1 MSGTS
6 VMGAF
11 RRAVDATG
19 MIWKD
24 PKGPEPETPPPPPDR
39 TNADVQNAAA
49 QARNRRR
56 SLLALNPTGGAGVTG
71 AAPVQGKTL
80 LGQA

>member
-19 MIWKD
+19 MIWKGD
-24 PKGPEPETPPPPPDR
+24 EQPEPSTPPPPPDR
-39 TNADVQNAAA
+39 SNADVQAAGAAA
-49 QARNRRR
+49 KNRRR
-56 SLLALNPTGGAGVTG
+56 SLLALNPTGGSGDTST
-71 AAPVQGKTL
+71 APTQGKTL